1 MSDSPSTQEAYLT
14 QQGPSQDA
22 RSVTRQKTLALSI
35 VISAFN
41 EEGVLRDCLDTVDG
55 YAQSRGFTY
64 ETLVVDDGSTDRTR
78 EIARAPYSHD
88 SHKHMT
94 VPYSGGL

>member
-35 VISAFN
+35 VIPAFN
-41 EEGVLRDCLDTVDG
+41 EEGVLRDRSDAVNG
-55 YAQSRGFTY
+55 YARSRGLTY
-64 ETLVVDDGSTDRTR
+64 EILVVDDGSTERTR
-78 EIARAPYSHD
+78 EIAPEYMAGRNHIRLL
-88 SHKHMT
+88 T
-94 VPYSGGL
+94 NN